1 MALRGGR
8 GGPTERRLERE
19 RGNKSVWKLRRL
31 IQFLNNLPSSSLD
44 CICREHTD
52 RAGGGRKEGKGLPI
66 LASREKGRRG
76 PPTKKT
82 FVSSL
87 SPPPMLNG

>member
-8 GGPTERRLERE
+8 GDLPKADERE

-52 RAGGGRKEGKGLPI
+52 RAGGGRKEERD
-66 LASREKGRRG
+66 SQ
-76 PPTKKT
+76 
-82 FVSSL
+82 SSL
-87 SPPPMLNG
+87 PGKKEGEDLQPKKLSSRRSRRR

>member
-1 MALRGGR
+1 MALWGGDL
-8 GGPTERRLERE
+8 PKADERD
-19 RGNKSVWKLRRL
+19 RGNKSVWKLCRL

-66 LASREKGRRG
+66 LASREKGRR
-76 PPTKKT
+76 
-82 FVSSL
+82 
-87 SPPPMLNG
+87 